1 MKINVCYSTNE
12 NFAKYTAVSIVSLL
26 ENNSSSE
33 IFVHIL
39 YSDLNKNTILKLI
52 KFENIYNNAKIVFH
66 KIDEARFE
74 KFGLVIAHTTKETYF
89 RYLIAEVLS
98 EIDRVLYLDGDTVV
112 NGDISDLFKIDISGY
127 YCAGVE
133 DIWIGESNYKKEI
146 GVTGVYI
153 NTGVVLFNIEEI
165 RRAGIIEKLF
175 QMSLENSF
183 KLQDQDVINIVFD
196 GKIKE
201 LDCIYNFKRTH
212 QKRFPDKLKLAKI
225 IHFVGP
231 SKPWKKKSFNPC
243 KLYYYK
249 YEPISPLYI
258 GIKGFFSKLH
268 RYFARC
274 LLMMNKM

>member
-1 MKINVCYSTNE
+1 MNVCYSTNE
-12 NFAKYTAVSIVSLL
+12 NFASYMAVSIASLL
-26 ENNSSSE
+26 ENNLSGNML
-33 IFVHIL
+33 VHVL
-39 YSDLNKNTILKLI
+39 YSDLNENTIQKLKT
-52 KFENIYNNAKIVFH
+52 FENRYKNVRIIFH
-66 KIDEARFE
+66 KIDSEKFE
-74 KFGLVIAHTTKETYF
+74 KFNLTISHITRETYF
-89 RYLIAEVLS
+89 RYLIPELLPDT
-98 EIDRVLYLDGDTVV
+98 DRVLYLDGDTVV
-112 NGDISDLFKIDISGY
+112 NGDVSELFEINLSGY

-231 SKPWKKKSFNPC
+231 SKPWEKKSFNPC

-258 GIKGFFSKLH
+258 EIKGFFSKLH

-274 LLMMNKM
+274 LLIINKM